1 MILTSKPE
9 NPIFAYLL
17 FLMNVIKVAIVDD
30 HKIFRKGVVLSLR
43 PYTNIRF
50 VQEAEHGDDL
60 LAGLKESEPD
70 VILMD
75 LRMPGKDGIETTKIV
90 SKQYPHIR
98 IIILTMYE
106 DERFV
111 YHMMENGANGYLLK
125 NAEPQEIRKAIM
137 DVHEKGYYLNNFV
150 NRILLKRSHSR
161 SKVIPS
167 LNNEITLSDK
177 ERDVLRFICMEFTA
191 QEIAQKMEISP
202 RTVEAIKDRLMERF
216 GSKNTAGLVFFAVKN
231 NLVD

>member
-1 MILTSKPE
+1 ME
-9 NPIFAYLL
+9 
-17 FLMNVIKVAIVDD
+17 VIKVAIADD
-30 HKIFRKGVVLSLR
+30 HKIFRKGVILSLR
-43 PYTNIRF
+43 PFTNIKF
-50 VQEAEHGDDL
+50 VQEAENGDEL
-60 LAGLKESEPD
+60 LTGVAVSEPH

-75 LRMPGKDGIETTKIV
+75 LRMPGKDGIETTKLL
-90 SKQYPHIR
+90 SKQYPHIHV
-98 IIILTMYE
+98 IVLSMYE

-111 YHMMENGANGYLLK
+111 FHMMENGAHGYLLK
-125 NAEPQEIRKAIM
+125 NAEPQEIRKAII

-150 NRILLKRSHSR
+150 NRILLKRSHA
-161 SKVIPS
+161 KQKTVPS
-167 LNNEITLSDK
+167 LNSEITLNEK
-177 ERDVLRFICMEFTA
+177 EKDVLKFICMEFTA

>member
-1 MILTSKPE
+1 MA
-9 NPIFAYLL
+9 N
-17 FLMNVIKVAIVDD
+17 IKVAIADD
-30 HKIFRKGVVLSLR
+30 HKIFRKGVILSLR
-43 PYTNIRF
+43 PFSNIKF
-50 VQEAEHGDDL
+50 VLEAENGQQL
-60 LAGLKESEPD
+60 LEGLEEADPD
-70 VILMD
+70 VVLMD
-75 LRMPGKDGIETTKIV
+75 LRMPGTDGMEATKQI
-90 SKQYPHIR
+90 SKKFPKIKVVV
-98 IIILTMYE
+98 LTMYE

-125 NAEPQEIRKAIM
+125 NAEPQEIRRAIM

-150 NRILLKRSHSR
+150 NRILLKRSHAR
-161 SKVIPS
+161 QKIVPS
-167 LNNEITLSDK
+167 LNSEITLSDK

-191 QEIAQKMEISP
+191 QEIAQKMEISA